1 MKDGTDET
9 RSTDRGQMMRK
20 YLNLRRSENNHK
32 PCTTVSEMAEYFS
45 ITSRQM
51 AGKIAKSK
59 DRPIPFFDNSKIK
72 NSSRRNYYNKK
83 EFIDWY
89 KRNYLNDEI
98 EKT

>member
-1 MKDGTDET
+1 ML
-9 RSTDRGQMMRK
+9 K
-20 YLNLRRSENNHK
+20 YINFSGKGKNHK

-59 DRPIPFFDNSKIK
+59 DRPIPVFDNSKIK
-72 NSSRRNYYNKK
+72 NSSRQNYYNKK

>member
-1 MKDGTDET
+1 MQKHINFSGK
-9 RSTDRGQMMRK
+9 GK
-20 YLNLRRSENNHK
+20 NHK

-45 ITSRQM
+45 ITKNQM

-59 DRPIPFFDNSKIK
+59 DRPIPVFAYATMSS
-72 NSSRRNYYNKK
+72 SSRQNYYNKK